1 MKDDDLC
8 QRLHFLLRSLSSTYV
23 KNNQSVGTV
32 LSPMQVLTSAHFLLR
47 NRLLERDNRDKQEKN
62 IMFSPESSDL
72 GLENRSHD
80 STSSFLSVSSKMS
93 NISLGNGSKSERKS
107 MGKRLGKLFKKSKKA
122 GKLPENEEFVADQ
135 DYSPSPAHQAQGLE
149 FEVPNSPSPRHSP
162 TMKKKKALGFRPTSI
177 LRKAADQ
184 MPQDRM
190 YDNEAIITD
199 IPSTAN
205 LFENM
210 GWFLSNLD
218 QLCGNVERSLLK
230 SFSQKLTEWALQPW
244 SDNKGRVLTESTS
257 ELRKALRELN
267 KQQTSLD
274 ENNQS
279 KRHWSPVLNPMDSSE
294 LLLSVVPD
302 ESYILPSAH
311 FPLLLSFDA
320 CPRHTDDSGQNKGLK
335 MLYRTRVTVVAIRG
349 GSKSKPLEENK
360 VFVVHAAVGGAIK
373 ETGRSTLEPYYGSTT
388 HRWHNQNVLEFDSRL
403 PHHPGAI
410 ELRVSSLSFDGNGGG
425 SSSVDEGEYFQQQE
439 VGFSFLDI
447 DNAWTDNKIHKITRQ
462 ADVWSYDS
470 QDNFDQNGYMPQGP
484 ALVPQVSVGIRGYF
498 HFEFFHSLSCS
509 FVVQ

>member
-1 MKDDDLC
+1 
-8 QRLHFLLRSLSSTYV
+8 
-23 KNNQSVGTV
+23 
-32 LSPMQVLTSAHFLLR
+32 MQVLTSAHFLLR
-47 NRLLERDNRDKQEKN
+47 NRLLERDSHEKN
-62 IMFSPESSDL
+62 IIGSPESSDI
-72 GLENRSHD
+72 GSEHRSND
-80 STSSFLSVSSKMS
+80 SISSFVSVSSKMS
-93 NISLGNGSKSERKS
+93 NLSLGNVSKTERKS
-107 MGKRLGKLFKKSKKA
+107 MGKRLGKLFKKSKKS
-122 GKLPENEEFVADQ
+122 GKLPENEEFVTDQ
-135 DYSPSPAHQAQGLE
+135 DHTPSPAQQVQGLE
-149 FEVPNSPSPRHSP
+149 YEVPNSPSPRHSP
-162 TMKKKKALGFRPTSI
+162 TKKKKAIGFRPTSI

-184 MPQDRM
+184 MPQDRV
-190 YDNEAIITD
+190 YDSEAIITD

-267 KQQTSLD
+267 KHQRNLD

-279 KRHWSPVLNPMDSSE
+279 NKRHWSPVLNPMDSSE
-294 LLLSVVPD
+294 LLLSVVPE

-320 CPRHTDDSGQNKGLK
+320 CPRHAESGLK
-335 MLYRTRVTVVAIRG
+335 MFYRTRVTVVAIRG
-349 GSKSKPLEENK
+349 GSKSNPLEENK
-360 VFVVHAAVGGAIK
+360 VFVVHAAVGGTIK

-410 ELRVSSLSFDGNGGG
+410 ELRVSSLSFDGNIGGT
-425 SSSVDEGEYFQQQE
+425 SSTDEGEYFQQQE

-447 DNAWTDNKIHKITRQ
+447 DNAWEGNRIQKMTRQ

-470 QDNFDQNGYMPQGP
+470 QGSFDQNGYMPQGP
-484 ALVPQVSVGIRGYF
+484 ALVPQVSTEIGGYF
-498 HFEFFHSLSCS
+498 HFEFFHSFYIFLVPPMFYRSCP
-509 FVVQ
+509 